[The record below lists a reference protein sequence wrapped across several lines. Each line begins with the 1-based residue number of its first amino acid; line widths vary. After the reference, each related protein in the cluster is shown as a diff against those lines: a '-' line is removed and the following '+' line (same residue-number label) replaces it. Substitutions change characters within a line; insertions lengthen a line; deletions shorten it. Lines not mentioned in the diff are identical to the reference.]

1 MRKKFLGFGFGA
13 IQGGLFLFEA
23 FQSGNFEELAVAEI
37 MPEVVDALRAARGV
51 YRLNVAG
58 PAGIT
63 RHEVRGVK
71 VWNPSDATDRQ
82 KLIAAVAAADE
93 IATALPSVEFY
104 GAGAPDSVVGIL
116 AEGLRLRRA
125 VSERRGCVIYTAE
138 NHNHAAEILWE
149 RLARQLGDAA
159 EWAAEHVQCLNTVIG
174 KMSGVV
180 ADAAQIRAQELAPLT
195 PGAQRCLLV
204 EEFNRILISRIA
216 LPGFRRGIEVF
227 EEKPDLLPFEEAK
240 LYGHNA
246 THALLGYLARLRGL
260 RFMADVRGE
269 NDLLQLARAA
279 FVEESGGALCRRH
292 AGADALFTPAGYA
305 AYADDLLE
313 RMLNPH
319 LRDAIDRV
327 VRDPQRKLGWDDRLV
342 GVMRA
347 ALSAGIIPGR
357 YALGAAAAMRMLAEQ
372 APAAA
377 ADLPRLWRDACAAT
391 AEAEEIMR
399 LIRSA
404 DASLPTVNLPPP
416 AF

>member
-1 MRKKFLGFGFGA
+1 MHKKFLGFGFGA
-13 IQGGLFLFEA
+13 IQGGLFLYEA
-23 FQSGNFEELAVAEI
+23 FQSGNFDALTVAEV
-37 MPEVVDALRAARGV
+37 MPEVVDALRAAGGV
-51 YRLNVAG
+51 YRVNVAG
-58 PAGIT
+58 SAGIT
-63 RHEVRGVK
+63 RHEVRGVT
-71 VWNPSDATDRQ
+71 VWNPRAESDRQ
-82 KLIAAVAAADE
+82 RLIAAVAEADE

-104 GAGAPDSVVGIL
+104 GDGAPDSVVGIL
-116 AEGLRLRRA
+116 AEGLRRRA
-125 VSERRGCVIYTAE
+125 GAAGCAGVLYTAE
-138 NHNHAAEILWE
+138 NNNHAAEILWE
-149 RLARQLGDAA
+149 RLARQLGPAA

-180 ADAAQIRAQELAPLT
+180 TDDAQIRAQELAPLT
-195 PGAQRCLLV
+195 PRAGRCLLV
-204 EEFNRILISRIA
+204 EEFNRILITRIA
-216 LPGFRRGIEVF
+216 LPGFRRSIGVF

-260 RFMADVRGE
+260 QFMADVCGE
-269 NDLLQLARAA
+269 KDLLQMARAA

-292 AGADALFTPAGYA
+292 AGVDALFTPAGYA

-347 ALSAGIIPGR
+347 ALSAGIVPER
-357 YALGAAAAMRMLAEQ
+357 YALGAAAALRMLMGQ
-372 APAAA
+372 SPAAA
-377 ADLPRLWRDACAAT
+377 ADLPRLWRAAGAAP
-391 AEAEEIMR
+391 AEAERIMG

-404 DASLPTVNLPPP
+404 DASLTLGKTP
-416 AF
+416 AP